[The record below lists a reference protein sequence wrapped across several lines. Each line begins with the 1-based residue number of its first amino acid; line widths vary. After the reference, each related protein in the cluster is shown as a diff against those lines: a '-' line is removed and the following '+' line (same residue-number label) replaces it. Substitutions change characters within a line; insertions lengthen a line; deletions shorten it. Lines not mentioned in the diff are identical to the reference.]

1 MNEKEECED
10 VGYAYLDLREILL
23 TGNDFIEEQID
34 GKIQSLW
41 KEIKYAW
48 NKGMALCFFCL
59 SVVSADEEQDV
70 VGKLKVSV
78 EAAQALT
85 GIYQEYHQILKRER
99 GELRNSTENE
109 EEEEEEDKGIQKNNE
124 LHVLDFEV
132 DEDNDFY
139 WKSTAWSYAQTRP
152 VF

>member
-1 MNEKEECED
+1 M
-10 VGYAYLDLREILL
+10 
-23 TGNDFIEEQID
+23 
-34 GKIQSLW
+34 
-41 KEIKYAW
+41 
-48 NKGMALCFFCL
+48 FCL

-85 GIYQEYHQILKRER
+85 GIYQEYHQILKKER
-99 GELRNSTENE
+99 GEPRNSTENE
-109 EEEEEEDKGIQKNNE
+109 EGEEEDRGIQKNNE

-139 WKSTAWSYAQTRP
+139 
-152 VF
+152 